1 MGHALYNIPLNRVIE
16 RRLCDEHYAK
26 HDPSVMGLDGSIP
39 EKLCKIDEVQR
50 QLAML
55 QGIMETTFVVCDF
68 IVTIPFSFIAERY
81 GVKVVL
87 WCNLIPRIF
96 MSVWALVVGEYY
108 GSSRNNEVVLRRHRQ
123 LQ

>member
-1 MGHALYNIPLNRVIE
+1 MGHALYNLPLNRVIE

-26 HDPSVMGLDGSIP
+26 HDPSVVGLDGSIP
-39 EKLCKIDEVQR
+39 EKMCKVDEVQR

-55 QGIMETTFVVCDF
+55 QGIMETTYVVFDF
-68 IVTIPFSFIAERY
+68 IVTIPFSFIAERF
-81 GVKVVL
+81 GIKVVL

-108 GSSRNNEVVLRRHRQ
+108 DSSQHYEVILRCHR
-123 LQ
+123 